1 MLQYLFYWI
10 NVIYIDLHLNN
21 QGFQGLYGLKLLVFF
36 SFRRFISIMQITFCR
51 LIFDQIK
58 YKNLLLRNCYGRP
71 PDRLPMFQLE
81 LKKQF
86 DKLEK

>member
-1 MLQYLFYWI
+1 
-10 NVIYIDLHLNN
+10 
-21 QGFQGLYGLKLLVFF
+21 
-36 SFRRFISIMQITFCR
+36 MQINLCR

-81 LKKQF
+81 LREQF
-86 DKLEK
+86 DKLEKELIHCLNTIAFVYRWILLLDI